1 MKNLDKPQGQKPVDK
16 DTSPIMI
23 SSSEQDNSSPLKPTS
38 SVAGPSAPQPMGSSS
53 PRPFETGLMN
63 KTSSPKL
70 DMPKL
75 GKRYVF
81 CDLIILQL
89 NYTKFPIT
97 VCHLS
102 YLKIS
107 QLIKSIPYYCM
118 PSTYKHT
125 NCQYFL
131 VLIFHGANWQNML
144 RPIKEKSLPYQAMGI
159 VKCMETDFNHKIK
172 QQDLLDQ
179 IVDELYENAQ

>member
-1 MKNLDKPQGQKPVDK
+1 MPCCVSGILLLINSEIVTDDDTLPDLPFEVKNLDKSHGQKPVDK

-23 SSSEQDNSSPLKPTS
+23 SSSEQDDSSPPKPTS
-38 SVAGPSAPQPMGSSS
+38 PVAGSSAPQPMSSSS

-75 GKRYVF
+75 GERYVF

-89 NYTKFPIT
+89 NYTKFPINM
-97 VCHLS
+97 CHLS
-102 YLKIS
+102 YLKIL
-107 QLIKSIPYYCM
+107 QLIKYIPYYWV

-125 NCQYFL
+125 NCQF
-131 VLIFHGANWQNML
+131 F
-144 RPIKEKSLPYQAMGI
+144 
-159 VKCMETDFNHKIK
+159 KC
-172 QQDLLDQ
+172 
-179 IVDELYENAQ
+179 